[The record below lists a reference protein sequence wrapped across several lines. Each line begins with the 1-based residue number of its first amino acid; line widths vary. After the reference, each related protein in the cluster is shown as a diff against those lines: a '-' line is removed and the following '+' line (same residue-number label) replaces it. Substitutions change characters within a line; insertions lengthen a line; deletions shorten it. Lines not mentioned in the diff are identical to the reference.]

1 MRERH
6 PLEVRKAVVLDFLKN
21 VGRNESATNVS
32 ATVGRVSPASVS
44 NIRNEFRRKTKKKG
58 IETAAG
64 EYGLEDVIAQ
74 TQQILSHAE
83 ENGLRLEE
91 VLEGANLAA
100 ELRKSG
106 ISADEAARYVPPVFA
121 RLRDKGMTPE
131 RAVEQVA
138 ELNRLEKASGK
149 PYQEI
154 VSDFSSLKGKVEAAR
169 KKRDE
174 LSKEVLTLEREIGAL
189 FADDRTTKLEV
200 ERHVAD
206 RNTLASVGLGLDDAA
221 AAARGISNMK
231 QMKYD
236 PKKWVAK
243 LKEADDLEEKVA
255 GLKRELSSAA
265 ISLEALKSDV
275 KAARDELAARE
286 ADLVEVGRL
295 RELGFELGTLASIR
309 RKVVTASERRGIDI
323 GHALEIFKSEILQ
336 GYDAA
341 LGLRAELEDY
351 EKKIDEMERRSE
363 GLEAAYDARKK
374 AVDAYVSLGDRG
386 ISDEILVSWDGMLT
400 ATGLDAREVTQ
411 ELKKIE
417 SLSHTI
423 QERQEALDE
432 TERALA
438 ARKTEVGVQDA
449 ISEAQKQAL
458 AELQP
463 TIEGAKTAISELS
476 RALDAGLELGG
487 YRPLVVLKNLHD
499 GKDEDRKDLL
509 PVMASLIKDFGEWL
523 ARSSMEDKGDLKE
536 AAEKFEEELG
546 YGIQPADW

>member
-1 MRERH
+1 
-6 PLEVRKAVVLDFLKN
+6 
-21 VGRNESATNVS
+21 
-32 ATVGRVSPASVS
+32 
-44 NIRNEFRRKTKKKG
+44 
-58 IETAAG
+58 
-64 EYGLEDVIAQ
+64 
-74 TQQILSHAE
+74 
-83 ENGLRLEE
+83 
-91 VLEGANLAA
+91 
-100 ELRKSG
+100 
-106 ISADEAARYVPPVFA
+106 
-121 RLRDKGMTPE
+121 
-131 RAVEQVA
+131 
-138 ELNRLEKASGK
+138 
-149 PYQEI
+149 
-154 VSDFSSLKGKVEAAR
+154 
-169 KKRDE
+169 
-174 LSKEVLTLEREIGAL
+174 
-189 FADDRTTKLEV
+189 
-200 ERHVAD
+200 
-206 RNTLASVGLGLDDAA
+206 
-221 AAARGISNMK
+221 
-231 QMKYD
+231 
-236 PKKWVAK
+236 
-243 LKEADDLEEKVA
+243 
-255 GLKRELSSAA
+255 
-265 ISLEALKSDV
+265 
-275 KAARDELAARE
+275 
-286 ADLVEVGRL
+286 
-295 RELGFELGTLASIR
+295 
-309 RKVVTASERRGIDI
+309 
-323 GHALEIFKSEILQ
+323 
-336 GYDAA
+336 
-341 LGLRAELEDY
+341 
-351 EKKIDEMERRSE
+351 MERRSE